1 VEVRVLGSPDVV
13 DDDGSVLVL
22 AAKQRRLLAALAA
35 DPSKTR
41 TVDTLI
47 DALWP
52 ERPPAAAAKA
62 LQVYVSRLRKELPRG
77 IRIRTDAS
85 GYTLELERDA
95 LDAAR
100 FERLLAEA
108 RIAFAEENGSLAV
121 SLLGRALSL
130 WRGPAFGELAYEDF
144 VRAEAE
150 RLDEL
155 RLLALEQQSEG
166 QLRLGR
172 HAAVVGNLRELAV
185 AHPLRERMQAQL
197 MLALYRCG
205 RQTEALE
212 VYTSLRDRLREELG
226 LEPAD
231 ELHELQRRIL
241 QHDPTLVPAPTAAEQ
256 PQTALPTPPNRLLGR
271 RRELAELH
279 RLLLDERVRL
289 LVLTGAGGSGKTRL
303 ALEAATRTADAFANG
318 ACFVELA
325 PIREPEHLM
334 GAITGALA
342 LEAVAGADP
351 LDTLADAL
359 RSRELLLIL
368 DNAEHLGA
376 AAPLY
381 TRLLARARRLTLL
394 VTSRTVL
401 HVSGEHVYPVEPL
414 SPSAAITLF
423 NERAA
428 EADSR
433 FHPTSED
440 EQAIQEICSRLD
452 GLPLALEL
460 AASRTRTLTPRELLN
475 RLEPRIPLLTGGP
488 RDLPARQ
495 QTLRATLDW
504 SYDLLDEHE
513 QRDLRRLAVFAG
525 GCTLEAAEAVCE
537 ASVDTLQSL
546 IDESIVRRESARFT
560 MLETI
565 REYALERLKQSH
577 EAEQVQRRHARYFTA
592 FAEATWPRGSRLRF
606 PLPSVRAVEIDN
618 MRAALNWSLRAG
630 ETELA
635 LRLAAVFGGGTS
647 ITRREWLDVLEQA
660 LALSGHVG
668 KERRARA
675 LRGAGYVASV
685 IDDVNAALRW
695 FGESIELYQKL
706 GDSRGAADAIVGLA
720 QVVRRQG
727 EHTRARRMFHDALAL
742 VEDDAASVERVDAL
756 VGLAEVA
763 RDEGEYALARSLFEA
778 NLDAAPRASLSGLG
792 DIALLEGK
800 LDESARR
807 YTEGLEEARE
817 SASRVPIAQFLAG
830 LAAVA
835 AREARV
841 ERAGRLWGAVDI
853 LDGEVAPALIPADR
867 SRYEAFVTGLRP
879 DARFER
885 HYQEGR
891 RLTLEDAAAY
901 GLDSAN

>member
-1 VEVRVLGSPDVV
+1 
-13 DDDGSVLVL
+13 VLVL

-35 DPSKTR
+35 DPGKTR
-41 TVDTLI
+41 TVDDLI

-52 ERPPAAAAKA
+52 KRQPSEAAKA
-62 LQVYVSRLRKELPRG
+62 LQVYVSRLRKALPEG
-77 IRIRTDAS
+77 IRIRTDTS
-85 GYTLELERDA
+85 GYTLELEQDT

-108 RIAFAEENGSLAV
+108 RIAFAEENAALTV

-130 WRGPAFGELAYEDF
+130 WRGRAFGELAYEDF

-150 RLDEL
+150 RLEEL
-155 RLLALEQQSEG
+155 RLLALEQQSEA

-172 HAAVVGNLRELAV
+172 HAAVLGSVRELAV
-185 AHPLRERMQAQL
+185 AHPLRETMQAQL

-205 RQTEALE
+205 RQTEALDI
-212 VYTSLRDRLREELG
+212 YSSLRDRMREELG

-231 ELHELQRRIL
+231 EFRELQRRIL
-241 QHDPTLVPAPTAAEQ
+241 QHDPTLAPAPTAAQQ
-256 PQTALPTPPNRLLGR
+256 PQPALPTPPNRLLGR
-271 RRELAELH
+271 ELELTEVR

-303 ALEAATRTADAFANG
+303 ALEAAARTAESFANG
-318 ACFVELA
+318 AYFVELA
-325 PIREPEHLM
+325 PLRDPKHTL
-334 GAITGALA
+334 GAISRALA
-342 LEAVAGADP
+342 LEAVLGADP
-351 LDTLADAL
+351 LETLADAL

-368 DNAEHLGA
+368 DNAEHLRA

-381 TRLLARARRLTLL
+381 TRLLAQAPRLTLL

-414 SPSAAITLF
+414 TQAAAIALF
-423 NERAA
+423 KERAR
-428 EADSR
+428 EAGSR
-433 FHPTSED
+433 FDPKRED
-440 EQAIQEICSRLD
+440 EHAIRQICGRLD
-452 GLPLALEL
+452 GLPLAVEL
-460 AASRTRTLTPRELLN
+460 AASRTRTLAPRELLE

-513 QRDLRRLAVFAG
+513 RRDLRRLAVFAG

-537 ASVDTLQSL
+537 TSIDTLQSL
-546 IDESIVRRESARFT
+546 IDKSIIRRDSARFT
-560 MLETI
+560 MLETV
-565 REYALERLKQSH
+565 REYALERLARTR
-577 EAEQVQRRHARYFTA
+577 EAEQVRRRHAGYFTE
-592 FAEATWPRGSRLRF
+592 FAEATWSRGFRLHF
-606 PLPSVRAVEIDN
+606 PTPGVRAAETDN
-618 MRAALNWSLRAG
+618 MRAALKWSLGAG

-635 LRLAAVFGGGTS
+635 LRLAPVFGGGTS

-660 LALSGHVG
+660 LALAGEVE

-675 LRGAGYVASV
+675 LRGAGYVAS
-685 IDDVNAALRW
+685 IIGDVNAALRW
-695 FGESIELYQKL
+695 FGESVQLYQEL
-706 GDSRGAADAIVGLA
+706 GDTRNTADALVGLA
-720 QVVRRQG
+720 HVLRGQG
-727 EHTRARRMFHDALAL
+727 EHARARQMFEDALSL
-742 VEDDAASVERVDAL
+742 VEHDPGTIEHVEAV

-763 RDEGEYALARSLFEA
+763 RDQGDYALARSLFEA

-807 YTEGLEEARE
+807 YAEGLEEAQQT
-817 SASRVPIAQFLAG
+817 AQRVPIAHFLAG

-835 AREARV
+835 AREGNV
-841 ERAGRLWGAVDI
+841 ERAGRLWGAVDRV
-853 LDGEVAPALIPADR
+853 DGEVAPALIPADR
-867 SRYEAFVTGLRP
+867 SRYEAFVTRLLP
-879 DARFER
+879 DTRFER

-891 RLTLEDAAAY
+891 RLALEDAAVY
-901 GLDSAN
+901 GLDNLN